1 VLSGPTAVRRT
12 QARVAPPARPFER
25 RAVVDGIFP
34 VDVGTALDKDAGR
47 SLVPV
52 AGSRDEGRL
61 AALAVTT
68 IE

>member
-1 VLSGPTAVRRT
+1 
-12 QARVAPPARPFER
+12 
-25 RAVVDGIFP
+25 